1 MTREPAPVS
10 ERLAAYR
17 RTLATLGFFTL
28 AAGDFWRYL
37 LSWYGWGAIVLVLLT
52 LGIVELVRARLE
64 LRRLPLLLLATLG
77 LMALSIAWSAYRLE
91 SVLGVVATLATT
103 TFAVF
108 LATCFTWRDL
118 VDALARAMRSA
129 LGLSL
134 LFELVVAVFV
144 RRPVLP
150 FFVDYSHLE
159 TIPRAFYWSR
169 DVLFDGGRIQGIVGN
184 ANILAMVALL
194 ALIAEVARRVANRG
208 TLLGTV
214 AWAGVAVA
222 VLALTRS
229 TTVLVAAAAVTAL
242 VLVAWLA
249 RRASGGRRVGIAVA
263 LVVGTLAVA
272 GAAVVFRAPLLALA
286 GRSSDLTNR
295 LDIWAAVAGLGLERP
310 VAGWGW
316 ISYWAPWV
324 APFDDLAIIR
334 GVTYLQAHN
343 AWLDV
348 FLQLG
353 ILGLVVVGLL
363 VLTTLVRAWV
373 YAMDGPRSSALVPF
387 ALLVAVLVQ
396 SLAESRLLIEIGW
409 ALLVIVSI
417 RTATHRWERR

>member
-1 MTREPAPVS
+1 MTPASPY
-10 ERLAAYR
+10 RLF
-17 RTLATLGFFTL
+17 LATFGFFTL

-37 LSWYGWGAIVLVLLT
+37 FTWWGWGAIVLVFVVLSV
-52 LGIVELVRARLE
+52 VELVRSRLE
-64 LRRLPLLLLATLG
+64 VRRLPLLLLATLA

-91 SVLGVVATLATT
+91 SVMGVVLTLVATT
-103 TFAVF
+103 YAVF
-108 LATCFTWRDL
+108 LATCFTWAEL
-118 VDALARAMRSA
+118 VDALTRAMRAA

-134 LFELVVAVFV
+134 DSDL
-144 RRPVLP
+144 
-150 FFVDYSHLE
+150 DK
-159 TIPRAFYWSR
+159 IPAAFYWSR
-169 DVLFDGGRIQGIVGN
+169 DLLFEGGRIQGIVGN
-184 ANILAMVALL
+184 ANILAMIALL
-194 ALIAEVARRVANRG
+194 ALIAGVARVIARRGSMLGFVVWTVVA
-208 TLLGTV
+208 L
-214 AWAGVAVA
+214 A

-229 TTVLVAAAAVTAL
+229 TTVLVAAAAVAVV
-242 VLVAWLA
+242 VLVAWFA
-249 RRASGGRRVGIAVA
+249 RRGSGVRRVSTAVGLIVGTGAVA
-263 LVVGTLAVA
+263 ALAI
-272 GAAVVFRAPLLALA
+272 VFRAPLLALV

-295 LDIWAAVAGLGLERP
+295 LDIWAAVTDLAVQRP

-324 APFDDLAIIR
+324 APFDDLAVIK

-353 ILGLVVVGLL
+353 ILGLIVIGLL
-363 VLTTLVRAWV
+363 VLTTLLRSWV
-373 YAMDGPRSSALVPF
+373 YAMDGPRETALLPF
-387 ALLVAVLVQ
+387 ALLVVLLVH

>member
-1 MTREPAPVS
+1 MSPASPY
-10 ERLAAYR
+10 RLF
-17 RTLATLGFFTL
+17 LATLGFFTL

-37 LSWYGWGAIVLVLLT
+37 LTWWGWGALVLVVLVLA
-52 LGIVELVRARLE
+52 IVELVRSRLE
-64 LRRLPLLLLATLG
+64 VRRLPLLLLATLA

-91 SVLGVVATLATT
+91 SVMGVVLTLAATT
-103 TFAVF
+103 YAVF
-108 LATCFTWRDL
+108 LATCFTWAEL
-118 VDALARAMRSA
+118 IDALARAMRLA

-134 LFELVVAVFV
+134 LFELVVSVFV

-150 FFVDYSHLE
+150 LFVDYSDLE
-159 TIPRAFYWSR
+159 KIPMAFYWSR
-169 DVLFDGGRIQGIVGN
+169 DLLFEGGRIQGIVGN
-184 ANILAMVALL
+184 ANILALIALL
-194 ALIAEVARRVANRG
+194 ALIA
-208 TLLGTV
+208 
-214 AWAGVAVA
+214 GVAKIVA
-222 VLALTRS
+222 GRGSMLGFVVWTVVALGVLALTRS
-229 TTVLVAAAAVTAL
+229 TTVLVAAAAVAVV
-242 VLVAWLA
+242 VLVAWFA
-249 RRASGGRRVGIAVA
+249 RRGSGVRRVSTAVG
-263 LVVGTLAVA
+263 LVVGTGAVA
-272 GAAVVFRAPLLALA
+272 ALAIVFRAPLLALV

-295 LDIWAAVAGLGLERP
+295 LDIWAAVTDLAVQRP

-324 APFDDLAIIR
+324 PPFDDLAVIK

-363 VLTTLVRAWV
+363 VLTTLLRSWV
-373 YAMDGPRSSALVPF
+373 YAMDGPRESALLPF
-387 ALLVAVLVQ
+387 ALLAALLVH